1 MLTDLLSR
9 HKQEFLPGLHTELR
23 AQCSR
28 TRGVSF
34 VSGNLMGNT
43 RQDTSG
49 VCCRVYKNGV
59 YGFSSAAEYDDE
71 NVKNVIRA
79 AGENA
84 EFMDSRVKKGRPAFP
99 AIPYSSRMT
108 DAHINEVSQKAYID
122 YLKAL
127 DDYIVG
133 KYPNLAS
140 RTLMMRE
147 DSMEKLLVTSDG
159 VD

>member
-59 YGFSSAAEYDDE
+59 YG
-71 NVKNVIRA
+71 
-79 AGENA
+79 
-84 EFMDSRVKKGRPAFP
+84 
-99 AIPYSSRMT
+99 
-108 DAHINEVSQKAYID
+108 
-122 YLKAL
+122 
-127 DDYIVG
+127 
-133 KYPNLAS
+133 
-140 RTLMMRE
+140 
-147 DSMEKLLVTSDG
+147 
-159 VD
+159 